1 MERFLM
7 LGRQHLYLTS
17 EEAKASAILRP
28 FSKDLD
34 ALRRNSGGY
43 GESFLGALGM
53 KHIDSL
59 DYSDYEGATVV
70 HNLNEPVPASWEERH
85 DLVFDGGS
93 LEHVFQFPIALESCM
108 RMVKQGG
115 HFVSITTSNNY
126 NGHGFYQFSAEL
138 FFRVF
143 SRENGFS
150 LTLAAFA
157 ESRRGGR
164 LYRVDDPAERRHR
177 ILFQGKGPML
187 ILLVARRDEIRPLF
201 TGSPAQSDYA
211 QVWQS
216 GGHSGETP
224 KRRWALLRRTLP
236 ASFLSCYDR
245 WRIARHSRRE
255 ALRGIHP
262 VSSVAEAFREAPH
275 PPVEEC

>member
-187 ILLVARRDEIRPLF
+187 ILLVARRALSSLVPRLKATTLRSGRAEVIRAKLPNDVGPCSAAPCQPHFCPAMIAGASPDTAGAKPFAGF
-201 TGSPAQSDYA
+201 T
-211 QVWQS
+211 
-216 GGHSGETP
+216 
-224 KRRWALLRRTLP
+224 R
-236 ASFLSCYDR
+236 
-245 WRIARHSRRE
+245 
-255 ALRGIHP
+255 
-262 VSSVAEAFREAPH
+262 
-275 PPVEEC
+275 